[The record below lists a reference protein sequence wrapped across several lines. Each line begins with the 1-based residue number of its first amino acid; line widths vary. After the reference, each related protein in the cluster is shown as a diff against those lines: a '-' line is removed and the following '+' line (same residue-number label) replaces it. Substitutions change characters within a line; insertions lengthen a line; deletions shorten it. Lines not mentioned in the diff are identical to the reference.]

1 MSEIT
6 PSQTVGPFF
15 AYGLTPKGR
24 NKWDP
29 NGTYSWKETAG
40 DDLITPDATGQKIH
54 IEGCISDGDGLPI
67 NDAMLEIWQADSQGR
82 YLHARGQA
90 PRPNAKF
97 TGFGRSATDR
107 QGMFGFDTIKPGPV
121 IGADGKPQAPHIVF
135 CIFSRGML
143 RQVYTRLYFRPCA
156 GRPAQYV
163 GCPQAARRRRADV
176 PLRHPRPRRQRNGF
190 LRYLNTLLAGRA
202 ARFSQC
208 FVRICGQCPQAGAE
222 AHNFCGR
229 KWPIRPGVC

>member
-143 RQVYTRLYFRPCA
+143 RQVYTRLYFSDEAAANAADPILA
-156 GRPAQYV
+156 LVPAD
-163 GCPQAARRRRADV
+163 RR
-176 PLRHPRPRRQRNGF
+176 
-190 LRYLNTLLAGRA
+190 NTLVAHKQPGEGVPMY
-202 ARFSQC
+202 RFD
-208 FVRICGQCPQAGAE
+208 
-222 AHNFCGR
+222 
-229 KWPIRPGVC
+229 IRVQGDNETVFFDI